1 MPFQG
6 IIQVAERQRD
16 VAPEGMNI
24 HFLSGPLKDV
34 QGEWNIQPG
43 KPLRLSYRM
52 HMDLTKTPFPPL
64 LAAVAITEQQVRTRV
79 DAFSRELQVVKRNKE

>member
-24 HFLSGPLKDV
+24 HFLSGPLKDA
-34 QGEWNIQPG
+34 QGEWNIQSG
-43 KPLRLSYRM
+43 K
-52 HMDLTKTPFPPL
+52 L
-64 LAAVAITEQQVRTRV
+64 L
-79 DAFSRELQVVKRNKE
+79 